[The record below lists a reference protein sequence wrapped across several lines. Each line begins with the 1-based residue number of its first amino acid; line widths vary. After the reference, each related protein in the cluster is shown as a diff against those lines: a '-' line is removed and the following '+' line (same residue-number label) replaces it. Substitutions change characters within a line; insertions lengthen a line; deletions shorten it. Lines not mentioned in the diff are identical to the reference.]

1 VCAHCQTRL
10 CACMHA
16 RVQRVERPARLVS
29 QLTIPP
35 SLPLSFVRS
44 LVCAFVSARP
54 PARPLSA
61 NGLCMCMYLRTRA
74 RTHPRQQKAESTSTV
89 LSQLQQLE
97 QLEARER
104 VSLSLARARAQARC
118 PKMCVNFEV
127 RANVCVREADARVRG
142 PSENGRT

>member
-1 VCAHCQTRL
+1 
-10 CACMHA
+10 
-16 RVQRVERPARLVS
+16 
-29 QLTIPP
+29 
-35 SLPLSFVRS
+35 
-44 LVCAFVSARP
+44 
-54 PARPLSA
+54 
-61 NGLCMCMYLRTRA
+61 MCMYLRTRA